1 MKEPKVIIAV
11 EGGVVVNVV
20 SNVHDLGVVIIDY
33 DVMETWDDE
42 EKKADKIRDF
52 VHVQRVVNGNTAT
65 EFIEIY

>member
-11 EGGVVVNVV
+11 ESGVVVNVV

-42 EKKADKIRDF
+42 EKEADKIRDF
-52 VHVQRVVNGNTAT
+52 VHGQRDKGNTAT
-65 EFIEIY
+65 DFIEIY